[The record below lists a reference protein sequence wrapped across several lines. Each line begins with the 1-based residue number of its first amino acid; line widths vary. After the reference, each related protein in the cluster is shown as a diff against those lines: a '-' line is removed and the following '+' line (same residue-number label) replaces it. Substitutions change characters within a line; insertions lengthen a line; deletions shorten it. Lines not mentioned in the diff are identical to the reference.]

1 MQTVDEA
8 LARLERSRF
17 RSRFRL
23 DEQDRAYIEK
33 HGLDVIERHAAD
45 FVAQRLAPAQI
56 PNDGKQTPMRGH
68 PVFKAQHACACCC
81 RGCLSKWYRVEPGRA
96 LTAGQQE
103 KIVRLLMAWIRRQLD
118 SG

>member
-8 LARLERSRF
+8 LARLSKSRF

-23 DEQDRAYIEK
+23 DDADRAYIDRV
-33 HGLDVIERHAAD
+33 GLDAIERHAAD
-45 FVAQRLAPAQI
+45 FVASRLAPAEI

-81 RGCLSKWYRVEPGRA
+81 RGCLEKWYRVQPGRA
-96 LTAGQQE
+96 LTPEQQE
-103 KIVRLLMAWIRRQLD
+103 KIVRLLMAWIRRQLGD
-118 SG
+118 G